1 MKKLWFKVH
10 WFLGIFL
17 GIFLIL
23 TALSGA
29 VLSFEQEIKDYANK
43 ELYKASNIK
52 KEPFSPSEIIQTIKS
67 RYPRMKVMTIIDDK
81 RASLPIVR
89 LLRPGQKG
97 HEAMLYSVNIK
108 TKEIRLLKAE
118 HMFIFMNDFHR
129 RFLLGFIGEQGVA
142 FLTVMLLVLGISGL
156 YLYWGQLKRRFFK
169 AIKIDFTKK
178 GRAFLYQL
186 HSAIGIWL
194 IPWYLL
200 ISLTGLYWSYN
211 WYEKAI
217 NSALGINFSIKHGGH
232 EKKMSKMFKK
242 PPPSLV
248 SKNFIQRYDKAW
260 DIFQIQNIRYK
271 KAILMVLMS
280 RKTVDIWYLDKDS
293 YHSDAYN
300 RLSIDTKQNK
310 IVSLKKFKDLAPQE
324 QFVRSMSVLHS
335 GEFFGWIGRISVF
348 IASIGMLLFVI
359 TGWMLYLKKKKKK
372 AKFIEKGN

>member
-17 GIFLIL
+17 GFFLIL

-29 VLSFEQEIKDYANK
+29 VLSFEQEIKDFANK
-43 ELYKASNIK
+43 KLYRAGNIK
-52 KEPFSPSEIIQTIKS
+52 KEPFIPSQIIQTINN
-67 RYPRMKVMTIIDDK
+67 RYPKMKVMTIIDDK

-97 HEAMLYSVNIK
+97 HEAMLYSVNPK
-108 TKEIRLLKAE
+108 TKEIKLLKAE
-118 HMFIFMNDFHR
+118 RMFIFMNDFHR

-142 FLTVMLLVLGISGL
+142 FLTVMLLVLGISGI
-156 YLYWGQLKRRFFK
+156 YLYWGQLRRRFIK

-194 IPWYLL
+194 IPWYFL

-211 WYEKAI
+211 WYEEAI
-217 NSALGINFSIKHGGH
+217 NSTLGVNFSVKHGGH
-232 EKKMSKMFKK
+232 GKKMSKKFKK
-242 PPPSLV
+242 APPS
-248 SKNFIQRYDKAW
+248 SINFIQRYDKAW
-260 DIFQIQNIRYK
+260 KIFQTQNIEYE

-280 RKTVDIWYLDKDS
+280 RKTVDIWYLDENAH
-293 YHSDAYN
+293 HSDAYN
-300 RLSIDTKQNK
+300 RLSVDTKKNE
-310 IVSLKKFKDLAPQE
+310 IVSLKKFKDLTSGE
-324 QFVRSMSVLHS
+324 QFIRSMSVLHS
-335 GEFFGWIGRISVF
+335 GEFFGWIGRMSVF

-359 TGWMLYLKKKKKK
+359 TGWMLYLKKKKPKYLVK
-372 AKFIEKGN
+372 KGN